1 MLASASFLNS
11 FLKLQSDET
20 KNASWA
26 NLTGAIVGSAINA
39 TGAVVMAGAEC
50 KPAGKIDDITRKQ
63 EQNTDKPDDQPR
75 LKWQKKSGK
84 CENQTC
90 RNRNTTKRI
99 INEPKY

>member
-1 MLASASFLNS
+1 
-11 FLKLQSDET
+11 
-20 KNASWA
+20 
-26 NLTGAIVGSAINA
+26 
-39 TGAVVMAGAEC
+39 MAGAEIA
-50 KPAGKIDDITRKQ
+50 KPAGKIDDIAENQ

-75 LKWQKKSGK
+75 LKSKEDAQ